1 MSIQLRSRVLSHL
14 NARSLLIIGFV
25 TIKCRLQMFD
35 PDWYGLYRGFVS
47 PENNNFA
54 TDFMRVPILTAV
66 GLVAGPAGLPRA
78 LPVGHAHGSVNTDVQ
93 RGGGKPP
100 RPPPPPPPPPPQQH
114 PCAATFVTLVQQAL
128 QVDLFH
134 SITMPSGATQEA
146 PGCVMVSMHVLTRP
160 TVLINN
166 ISLWHSTSIV
176 LLSKKKTLGLVNS
189 QAH

>member
-1 MSIQLRSRVLSHL
+1 MKI
-14 NARSLLIIGFV
+14 ASL
-25 TIKCRLQMFD
+25 TIAQRLQMFD

-66 GLVAGPAGLPRA
+66 GLVAGPPPA
-78 LPVGHAHGSVNTDVQ
+78 LPMGRPSGSIINTDVP
-93 RGGGKPP
+93 RDGGKPP

-146 PGCVMVSMHVLTRP
+146 PGCV
-160 TVLINN
+160 I
-166 ISLWHSTSIV
+166 
-176 LLSKKKTLGLVNS
+176 
-189 QAH
+189 